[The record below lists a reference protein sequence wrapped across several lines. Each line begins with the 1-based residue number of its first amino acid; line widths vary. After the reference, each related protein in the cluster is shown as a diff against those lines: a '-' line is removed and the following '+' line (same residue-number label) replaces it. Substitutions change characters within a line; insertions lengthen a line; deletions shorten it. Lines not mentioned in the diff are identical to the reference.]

1 MAHKTSE
8 RMDDGVIRDADKLEA
23 DNKQDDEHGFPTAPF
38 QAPSPPT
45 ATQRHPA
52 PPTPYTYTY
61 T

>member
-23 DNKQDDEHGFPTAPF
+23 DNKQDDEHGFPMAPF
-38 QAPSPPT
+38 QAPSPPS

-52 PPTPYTYTY
+52 PPTPYTYT
-61 T
+61 